1 MAKTAMIGVRVDEAL
16 KDEAQ
21 KVLGEMGLPMSLAIE
36 VFLRQVVEKR
46 RLPFAVGLSDAPDP
60 EREEQERQF
69 WQKFIAWSFDVWPR
83 FDSIEIEYKAMGELG
98 FAPLGPGDMAETYI
112 QGGSRDLSM
121 MNDDQRYAY
130 SDVLTLRSLLSDAK
144 ELIYWALGMEKL
156 FVPGLAAKYADEADQ
171 WRWQRAWAEN
181 VKSMWVADLAK
192 TGMLVAGSVGTAGSP
207 SAETALPD
215 EKLMDLYREW
225 LAGRLGD
232 ETDIE
237 PLERLAQW
245 SDDPDEIREALED
258 AGLLDDFECYVME
271 KSGEAQFASA

>member
-21 KVLGEMGLPMSLAIE
+21 KVFGEMGLPMSLATE
-36 VFLRQVVEKR
+36 MFLRQVVEKR
-46 RLPFAVGLSDAPDP
+46 RLPFAVGLGDAPDP

-98 FAPLGPGDMAETYI
+98 FAPLEPGDMAETYI
-112 QGGSRDLSM
+112 QGDSRDLSM

-130 SDVLTLRSLLSDAK
+130 SDISTLRSLLSDAK

-156 FVPGLAAKYADEADQ
+156 FVPGLAARYADEADQ
-171 WRWQRAWAEN
+171 WRWQRVWAEN
-181 VKSMWVADLAK
+181 VKSMWGADLAK

-207 SAETALPD
+207 SVGTALPD
-215 EKLMDLYREW
+215 EKLMDQYREW
-225 LAGRLGD
+225 LASRPGD
-232 ETDIE
+232 GAGIE
-237 PLERLAQW
+237 SLERLARL
-245 SDDPDEIREALED
+245 SDDPDEIRETLED
-258 AGLLDDFECYVME
+258 ASMLDDFECYVME
-271 KSGEAQFASA
+271 KSGEAQEGTF